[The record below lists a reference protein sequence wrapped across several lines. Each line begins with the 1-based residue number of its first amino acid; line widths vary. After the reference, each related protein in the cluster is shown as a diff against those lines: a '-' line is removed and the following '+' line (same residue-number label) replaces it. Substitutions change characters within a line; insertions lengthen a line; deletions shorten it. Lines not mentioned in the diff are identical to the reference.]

1 MTTEKNPFVEAYQWN
16 NGTANTCPL
25 CIDLATQDRFGL
37 GNGVFPKNEV
47 PLDHPNGFCYIT
59 SIMSSRDDVDKALID
74 WINGTGD
81 VGMNQQLDE
90 FARDMGF
97 MPQVVKNAVQNS
109 PKTSAAQFGTDKWYN
124 TNFKKI
130 TKEMTQEQ
138 KDELVKGLKN
148 GTDGWQKAFAKVSKS
163 SKFKGFVNEKTGAF
177 YSPAN
182 KFVNIDL
189 AAIQKQAE
197 SSGIENK
204 MHTLFHEMGDAI
216 DDYGTYK
223 YSQSVKF
230 TKAFKDDV
238 KKIFADY
245 KKDDGMMF
253 SYKFGQLKLDDNSR
267 GIQDIFSG
275 LNNAEK
281 IGNAKNPFYEE
292 KVRTNWSHSN
302 DYWTRRDVEKE
313 MKSELFAH
321 LSAAQASPTQ
331 RKMMEQWFPNSLST
345 FEEMLK

>member
-1 MTTEKNPFVEAYQWN
+1 
-16 NGTANTCPL
+16 
-25 CIDLATQDRFGL
+25 
-37 GNGVFPKNEV
+37 
-47 PLDHPNGFCYIT
+47 
-59 SIMSSRDDVDKALID
+59 
-74 WINGTGD
+74 
-81 VGMNQQLDE
+81 
-90 FARDMGF
+90 
-97 MPQVVKNAVQNS
+97 
-109 PKTSAAQFGTDKWYN
+109 
-124 TNFKKI
+124 
-130 TKEMTQEQ
+130 
-138 KDELVKGLKN
+138 
-148 GTDGWQKAFAKVSKS
+148 
-163 SKFKGFVNEKTGAF
+163 VNEKTGAF

-204 MHTLFHEMGDAI
+204 MHTLFHEMGHAI